1 MSEDA
6 IPNLIPVLPEL
17 FLLCTILATL
27 MLGTFQREEQ
37 NETRRSVSQ
46 TVSLLTIG
54 SLTLTLLLLFMLSSS
69 RVTIFADMFITD
81 EYAVY
86 LKSLIL
92 LGAIFSIVLSKT
104 FFERHNTARF
114 EYPIFIAFASLGMM
128 LMVSANDLIALY
140 IGIEMQSLSL
150 YVIAAFHRDDIRSSE
165 AGLKYFVLGAVAS
178 GLLLYGCSLIYGF
191 SATTNFGELLNFL
204 SQTHI
209 NPGIIFGLVFIIAGL
224 AFKVSAV
231 PFHMWT
237 PDVYEGAPTPVT
249 AFFSIAPKIA
259 AIGLFLR
266 VMIGPFGSLI
276 DEWQGIIILISMAS
290 MALSAF
296 AAIYQHNI
304 KRLMAYSSIGH
315 VGYALIGLAAGNFI
329 GIRAILIYLLIY
341 LVMNI
346 GAFSCIL
353 CLRRDGKM
361 LENITDFAG
370 ISKTHPF
377 LALAT
382 SVFMFSLAGIPPLA
396 GFFGKLYIF
405 LAAIEAQLVML
416 AVFGIITSVISAF
429 YYLRIVRLIYFDEST
444 DYLDFPVDRELKMIV
459 AITGIIVILFFV
471 YPSPVIS
478 IAGDAANALL
488 DI

>member
-46 TVSLLTIG
+46 TVSLLSIG

-92 LGAIFSIVLSKT
+92 VGAISSIVLSQT

-150 YVIAAFHRDDIRSSE
+150 YVIAAFHRDDTRSSE

-191 SATTNFGELLNFL
+191 SATN
-204 SQTHI
+204 
-209 NPGIIFGLVFIIAGL
+209 
-224 AFKVSAV
+224 
-231 PFHMWT
+231 
-237 PDVYEGAPTPVT
+237 
-249 AFFSIAPKIA
+249 
-259 AIGLFLR
+259 
-266 VMIGPFGSLI
+266 
-276 DEWQGIIILISMAS
+276 
-290 MALSAF
+290 
-296 AAIYQHNI
+296 
-304 KRLMAYSSIGH
+304 RLP
-315 VGYALIGLAAGNFI
+315 
-329 GIRAILIYLLIY
+329 
-341 LVMNI
+341 
-346 GAFSCIL
+346 L
-353 CLRRDGKM
+353 CKG
-361 LENITDFAG
+361 
-370 ISKTHPF
+370 
-377 LALAT
+377 
-382 SVFMFSLAGIPPLA
+382 
-396 GFFGKLYIF
+396 
-405 LAAIEAQLVML
+405 
-416 AVFGIITSVISAF
+416 
-429 YYLRIVRLIYFDEST
+429 
-444 DYLDFPVDRELKMIV
+444 
-459 AITGIIVILFFV
+459 ITG
-471 YPSPVIS
+471 
-478 IAGDAANALL
+478 
-488 DI
+488 